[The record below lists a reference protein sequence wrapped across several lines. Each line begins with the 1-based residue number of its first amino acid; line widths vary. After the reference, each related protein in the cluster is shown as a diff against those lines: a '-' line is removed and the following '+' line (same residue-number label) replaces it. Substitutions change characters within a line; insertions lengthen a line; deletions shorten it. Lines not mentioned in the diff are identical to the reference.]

1 MGDRVPAM
9 IEIGPYDEESLQETE
24 AGRRLLDLIGEQRF
38 DEREVELQAGMPVL
52 SLTWYEA
59 NYGTDAFDAACLPV
73 AAREAGLWCATSDT
87 GSLEWDRHHS
97 VSAPGGDVHSF
108 TGSQTSAV
116 VVDQGSFLA
125 LCAKL
130 SDTDVVAYL
139 RRYFEEGNRT
149 LGEWI
154 AEDAATR

>member
-59 NYGTDAFDAACLPV
+59 NYGTDAFDAAGLPV

-87 GSLEWDRHHS
+87 GSLEWERHHDIC
-97 VSAPGGDVHSF
+97 APDGTVHSF
-108 TGSQTSAV
+108 VGSQTAAAV
-116 VVDQGSFLA
+116 VAQGPFLG
-125 LCAKL
+125 LCSDL
-130 SDTDVVAYL
+130 SDTEVVARL

-154 AEDAATR
+154 TEGAATR

>member
-24 AGRRLLDLIGEQRF
+24 AGRRLLDLIGEMRF
-38 DEREVELQAGMPVL
+38 DDREVYLQSGVPVL
-52 SLTWYEA
+52 SLTCYEA
-59 NYGTDAFDAACLPV
+59 NYGTDAFEEAGLPPAAS
-73 AAREAGLWCATSDT
+73 EAGLWCAMSDA

-97 VSAPGGDVHSF
+97 VSDPGGNVHSF

-116 VVDQGSFLA
+116 VVDQGPFLA

-139 RRYFEEGNRT
+139 RRYFEEGNHT